1 MGIFSAKVYIDYTD
15 IQPKIRIDEMSSM
28 AILWVLNTN
37 MILKIVV

>member
-1 MGIFSAKVYIDYTD
+1 
-15 IQPKIRIDEMSSM
+15 M